1 MARRSGSGEAWATG
15 GVVFAATTLVMV
27 GVWQVIMGIA
37 AIGNDELFVVGRDYT
52 YEIDTT
58 AWGWIHLILGA
69 LALLA
74 GVYLFT
80 NAPLW
85 ARAVGI
91 GIAAL
96 SAINQFIFLPYYPL
110 WALTVIAL
118 DVFVIWSLAT
128 VGSKEP
134 VEFPDDYQPRAEAR
148 SGERWPTNRPAAGRT
163 KEPMNSPT
171 TPDTTPSATKA
182 PPLGRQ

>member
-1 MARRSGSGEAWATG
+1 MARRSGSGEAWASG

-27 GVWQVIMGIA
+27 GVWQAIMGIA
-37 AIGNDELFVVGRDYT
+37 AIANDELFVIGRDYT

-58 AWGWIHLILGA
+58 VWGWIHLILGV
-69 LALLA
+69 LALVA
-74 GVYLFT
+74 GFYLFA

-128 VGSKEP
+128 VNSRQP
-134 VEFPDDYQPRAEAR
+134 VEWPEDYRPRDEAPR
-148 SGERWPTNRPAAGRT
+148 SGERWPTNRPSHRAP
-163 KEPMNSPT
+163 EPANSPT
-171 TPDTTPSATKA
+171 APDTMPSATEA